1 MESMKGEE
9 TGKKEGERGKENV
22 KRRKERIDGRGRNKE
37 ILLTS
42 PSNYFLPPWN
52 SQVHYIH
59 VLDLV

>member
-1 MESMKGEE
+1 MKGEE

>member
-9 TGKKEGERGKENV
+9 TGKKEGERGKGNV